1 MDLFGG
7 LSVKQEA
14 SKPPS
19 PAPEAPATPAEPEAP
34 EAEPEAPPEPEPSLL
49 DLRAEPEVI
58 RAPTPPVPEPPKPVA
73 RRPIVKKKR
82 AKRVGYERTEDDAA
96 PPTPPPPEPEP
107 EPVAPEPE
115 PSPVKEEEED
125 PDEGLSAEQA
135 AWLHQAAEAPAP
147 APKPAPPAR
156 PHQASPKAE
165 RKKPTVISK
174 MEEAGKRLTG
184 VFKRPSPR
192 TKSPPA
198 RAPTPDVAPSSSE
211 EDEESDLEAKVRAA
225 MARNDSDESVD
236 ELDYAPREEVVQS
249 LPRSGPATS
258 S

>member
-19 PAPEAPATPAEPEAP
+19 PAPEAPATPAEPEPPATGRESTGSAFSFLNSPPPAEPEAP

-58 RAPTPPVPEPPKPVA
+58 RAPTPPVPEPPKPVV

-82 AKRVGYERTEDDAA
+82 AKRVGYERTSEDGSA

-107 EPVAPEPE
+107 EPAAPEPE
-115 PSPVKEEEED
+115 PSPPKEEEED

-147 APKPAPPAR
+147 APVRAAPPPR
-156 PHQASPKAE
+156 PHTASPKAE

-192 TKSPPA
+192 QKSPQPA

-211 EDEESDLEAKVRAA
+211 DEDDGL
-225 MARNDSDESVD
+225 
-236 ELDYAPREEVVQS
+236 
-249 LPRSGPATS
+249 
-258 S
+258 